1 MGGKWGNGKIRYTSS
16 ACIFLANSLNK
27 KVPPWFAVHLS
38 MPYAWWAR
46 LILYYARLTGLSSY
60 GENFFT
66 SAGRDMGIQ
75 FGRAHLARQY
85 VSGRMCSLRALLRE
99 RKVTGRDASL
109 PAPWLSVFSILV
121 ARGTV
126 GALPQTPQGT
136 LSLDPS
142 ARLSWSLFLTS
153 SACCSDFP
161 LSIPNRKTAR
171 SAFCHRPRG
180 SFFPITSAYKVRHS
194 HSRRWSAYRPASHP
208 RQ

>member
-109 PAPWLSVFSILV
+109 PAPWLSAFCILV

-171 SAFCHRPRG
+171 SAFCHRPRC
-180 SFFPITSAYKVRHS
+180 SFYPITSAYKVRHS
-194 HSRRWSAYRPASHP
+194 RSRRWSAYRPVSHP

>member
-99 RKVTGRDASL
+99 RKVTCRDASL
-109 PAPWLSVFSILV
+109 PAPWLSAFCILV

-180 SFFPITSAYKVRHS
+180 SFYPITSAYKVRHS
-194 HSRRWSAYRPASHP
+194 RSRRWSAYRPVSHP

>member
-109 PAPWLSVFSILV
+109 PAPWLSAFCILV

-171 SAFCHRPRG
+171 SAFCHIPRG
-180 SFFPITSAYKVRHS
+180 SFYPITSAYKVRHS
-194 HSRRWSAYRPASHP
+194 RSRRWSAYRPVSHP